1 MATYTVTRP
10 LKRSP
15 SHPGLLMREILDDH
29 VRLPI
34 ATAARRMGVSRPA
47 LYAVLTGKSTVT
59 ADMALRFATLVQ
71 GDAELYLQMQARH
84 DLWRA
89 QAKLSSVLPGIER
102 AEIAA

>member
-1 MATYTVTRP
+1 MATYPVTRP
-10 LKRSP
+10 LKRNP
-15 SHPGLLMREILDDH
+15 GHPGLLMREILDDH

-47 LYAVLTGKSTVT
+47 LYAVLSGKSAVT
-59 ADMALRFATLVQ
+59 ADMALRFAALVQ
-71 GDAELYLQMQARH
+71 GEPELYLHMQARH

-89 QAKLSSVLPGIER
+89 QARLSSVLPGIER